1 MYEFAYITPRLI
13 LSKCARTLSRS
24 AGMLPTGAVL
34 APPSRRVRH
43 RGMGKHRT
51 SSDTPGDFDIYV
63 LAQTWAPQFCCTK
76 SDRCTTVSWA
86 YSARHLS
93 LHGLWPAYSVPC
105 DKGADRPS
113 PSPTD
118 CAVKA
123 SLVFD
128 QLPREYIDLAPAF
141 TKWNNELHRAEV
153 GKLAR
158 HEWQKHGTC
167 SGLDPPQYFEEALR
181 AMQAPPLALA
191 FLP

>member
-1 MYEFAYITPRLI
+1 MPR
-13 LSKCARTLSRS
+13 
-24 AGMLPTGAVL
+24 
-34 APPSRRVRH
+34 
-43 RGMGKHRT
+43 
-51 SSDTPGDFDIYV
+51 
-63 LAQTWAPQFCCTK
+63 
-76 SDRCTTVSWA
+76 
-86 YSARHLS
+86 
-93 LHGLWPAYSVPC
+93 

-123 SLVFD
+123 ALVFD

-167 SGLDPPQYFEEALR
+167 SGLNPPQYFGEALR
-181 AMQAPPLALA
+181 AMQAPRLALPLALA
-191 FLP
+191 LALALALTLALAPAPAPAPALTIVLAQP